1 MDWMVVI
8 ETLRAKFH
16 QVKLPKS
23 FLAINLS
30 ESHTFHRR
38 EEGGGEGGKEAGM
51 GSSLDVREG
60 EGEETRAV
68 GEGGE
73 ESGEVVAGEG
83 TAKKEGGEGD
93 EEATKKEGEPATA
106 TKVLL

>member
-1 MDWMVVI
+1 MDWKEVI

-16 QVKLPKS
+16 QVRLPKS

-38 EEGGGEGGKEAGM
+38 EEEA
-51 GSSLDVREG
+51 
-60 EGEETRAV
+60 

-73 ESGEVVAGEG
+73 EG
-83 TAKKEGGEGD
+83 
-93 EEATKKEGEPATA
+93 KEGEKSSLSVDDGEGERGRSEGKDEEVKTEEK
-106 TKVLL
+106 TKVKNEGEEVPAGEDAEGPEKANVMF